1 MDVIETNIDTS
12 GKEFKENFERYKN
25 LVNDLKEKIS
35 LISKGGG
42 EKNIDLHKSRNKML
56 ARERIEALIDPD
68 SPFMELSTF
77 AAFNMYDNAAPGAGM
92 VTGIGIVH
100 GREVVIIAN
109 DATVKG
115 GTYFPMTV
123 KKHIRAQEIAG
134 KAIGV

>member
-100 GREVVIIAN
+100 GREVVIISN

-115 GTYFPMTV
+115 EPTS
-123 KKHIRAQEIAG
+123 R
-134 KAIGV
+134 